1 MMNFFRLS
9 TLGDLNDKELAL
21 IDGPPEGMELRSYC
35 MSEGDSSSRFYPKDA
50 KIALQA
56 DHPGIKLSSLLGN
69 TSRYLVVHASV
80 KEVIS
85 AQCQDL
91 EVEYLPFDLFDHRKR
106 LYIRDYFIINPIGT
120 RDCLDVAASGV
131 KIGPEGS
138 VIHVARF
145 VLDPKKVAPLPALF
159 RPKEEP
165 SVYLV
170 SEALAVALKEKKFTN
185 LQLEP
190 LLSSPNA

>member
-1 MMNFFRLS
+1 MKFFQIN
-9 TLGDLNDKELAL
+9 TIGDLHEPELAL
-21 IDGPPEGMELRSYC
+21 VDGAPEGMSLRAYC
-35 MSEGDSSSRFYPKDA
+35 MSEGDPALRFYPKEA
-50 KIALQA
+50 KVSLRS

-69 TSRYLVVHASV
+69 TSSYLIVRADV
-80 KEVIS
+80 KEVI
-85 AQCQDL
+85 AAHAKDI
-91 EVEYLPFDLFDHRKR
+91 EVEYLPFDLYDHRKR
-106 LYIRDYFIINPIGT
+106 LYSQDYFIINPIGT
-120 RDCLDVAASGV
+120 LDCLDVAASGV

-165 SVYLV
+165 AVYIVTETL
-170 SEALAVALKEKKFTN
+170 ALALKEKGFTN

-190 LLSSPNA
+190 LSISPNA